1 MNYYYN
7 YSYTIARTD
16 GVMTEI
22 KNHRLNKWVEVTDPL
37 LWKRIQEE
45 GVRVSEKEAEQ
56 LYAKFHKDFQKFT
69 G

>member
-1 MNYYYN
+1 MNYYN

-16 GVMTEI
+16 GVFMELR
-22 KNHRLNKWVEVTDPL
+22 NHRLNQWVEVTDPL

-56 LYAKFHKDFQKFT
+56 LYLKFHKDFQKFS